1 MHAVAH
7 AERTKRHRTPAAGYR
22 KPTMDPHAIRALR
35 EEKLGLPRAA
45 FARLLKV
52 SENTVFRWETQKV
65 RPDPHANETLEH
77 LNRIC
82 SALISSMDPK
92 AIGEWLERPN
102 PGIDN
107 FRPIDLLEF
116 EYGRSK
122 LKALIEETG
131 LNVGTL

>member
-1 MHAVAH
+1 MS
-7 AERTKRHRTPAAGYR
+7 ELR
-22 KPTMDPHAIRALR
+22 KPTMNPQTLRTLR
-35 EEKLGLPRAA
+35 EEKLGLTRAA

-82 SALISSMDPK
+82 GALISSMDPK

-102 PGIDN
+102 SGIDN
-107 FRPIDLLEF
+107 FRPLDLLASGN
-116 EYGRSK
+116 GRLK

-131 LNVGTL
+131 LGVRINKKLSKI